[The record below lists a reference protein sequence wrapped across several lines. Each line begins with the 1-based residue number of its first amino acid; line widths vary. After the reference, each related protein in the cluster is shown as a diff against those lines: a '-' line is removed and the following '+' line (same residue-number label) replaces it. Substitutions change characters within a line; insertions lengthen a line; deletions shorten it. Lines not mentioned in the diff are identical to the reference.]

1 MVAIEAVA
9 ARVEVATAGNYE
21 VGARAHLGLMRLL
34 PGPVHCSTERRTN
47 SLVWFASWF
56 RSECCSCAEAES
68 MEKRQRE
75 RARREKQQ
83 QKEQRRV
90 ERAAERQKR
99 AREGSKGAD
108 LEGMVPGPQ
117 PGQIVDLP

>member
-1 MVAIEAVA
+1 MVTAIEAVA
-9 ARVEVATAGNYE
+9 AGVEVATTGNHQ
-21 VGARAHLGLMRLL
+21 VGARARVACCQVRCTARQGA
-34 PGPVHCSTERRTN
+34 GPIRQFGSRRGFGRN
-47 SLVWFASWF
+47 VV
-56 RSECCSCAEAES
+56 RAEAES

-99 AREGSKGAD
+99 AREGGKDAD
-108 LEGMVPGPQ
+108 L
-117 PGQIVDLP
+117 